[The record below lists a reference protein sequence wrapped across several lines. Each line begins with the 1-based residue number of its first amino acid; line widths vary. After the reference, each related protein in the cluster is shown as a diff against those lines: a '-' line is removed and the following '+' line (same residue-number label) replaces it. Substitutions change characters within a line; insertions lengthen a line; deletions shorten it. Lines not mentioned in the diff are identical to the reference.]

1 MQFPKIEINDDVIIS
16 LSKKYHIKELAF
28 FGSVLREDFNENSDI
43 DILIEFIDINEYSL
57 FDIFKMKA
65 DFEMVFGKSVDLIE
79 KKSLRNPY
87 KRENILKNAQ
97 VVYAA

>member
-65 DFEMVFGKSVDLIE
+65 DFEMVFGKSVD
-79 KKSLRNPY
+79 SLPFGLSALQAKTQHHLPSSR
-87 KRENILKNAQ
+87 LA
-97 VVYAA
+97 